1 MNKVAQF
8 YRELVSTLS
17 ERLRNGERD
26 IDALVEQARVRISQS
41 GELTQSEIDNVIRA
55 VRRDLEEF
63 ALSYEES
70 QEELTDSVFMRVIKE
85 SLWQELADITD
96 KTQLE
101 WREVFQISATTAFI
115 TAAKWLDSAIWFVRS
130 VIIICRFIRRTC
142 CRVVQNAG
150 TISSS
155 VVHSSPDRSGLVHNY
170 CIGPD

>member
-101 WREVFQISATTAFI
+101 WREVIQDLSHHGVYHSGEVVSLGNMVCEQCHYPLHVNTQDVLPRCPKCGHDQFQ
-115 TAAKWLDSAIWFVRS
+115 
-130 VIIICRFIRRTC
+130 RR
-142 CRVVQNAG
+142 
-150 TISSS
+150 
-155 VVHSSPDRSGLVHNY
+155 PFE
-170 CIGPD
+170 P